1 VRPKVIELWADPE
14 RRPPA
19 ADPVG
24 REHHVACGAA
34 LFNLRLALHGRGIR
48 PV

>member
-1 VRPKVIELWADPE
+1 VRAKVIELWADPE

-24 REHHVACGAA
+24 REHRVACGAA